1 MPKALINSEPLIEHI
16 TIILGLN
23 PSKVSMEK
31 DRIVFTRGKKNVH
44 IISCRTDNLPNQK
57 IEVRFVSDKWMQ
69 ALNYLCSI
77 SETPIFLELLH
88 RGGGMTLTET
98 SIIY

>member
-16 TIILGLN
+16 TIVLGLN

-31 DRIVFTRGKKNVH
+31 DRINFTRGKQTVYSIK
-44 IISCRTDNLPNQK
+44 CRTDNLPNQK
-57 IEVRFVSDKWMQ
+57 IEVRFVPDKWMQ

-77 SETPIFLELLH
+77 SETHILLELLPK
-88 RGGGMTLTET
+88 GGINLT
-98 SIIY
+98 SVIVKI

>member
-16 TIILGLN
+16 TVVLGLN

-31 DRIVFTRGKKNVH
+31 DRINFTRGKQNIYSIK
-44 IISCRTDNLPNQK
+44 CKTDSTSNQK
-57 IEVRFVSDKWMQ
+57 TEMKFVPDKWMQ

-77 SETPIFLELLH
+77 SETHILLELLPK
-88 RGGGMTLTET
+88 GGINLTSVIVRT
-98 SIIY
+98 